1 MSTGGPIKIVGFTGK
16 IGAGK
21 SWLTRQLCS
30 KYGYAP
36 VSFASALKED
46 LLNMG
51 FSYSDLYVEKPEP
64 IRKLMQVYGQA
75 RRYQDPNYWLHRGMG
90 EAQALRALMHGA
102 VVVFDDVRFINEA
115 DAIRDAGGV
124 IIRVVR
130 LDNPN
135 PPSKDVSEI
144 DMDTYPYDGI
154 VTAGDSEL
162 EHLLQSTEELLAR
175 LGVTPWDSKS

>member
-1 MSTGGPIKIVGFTGK
+1 MHTGGPIKIVGFSGK

-36 VSFASALKED
+36 VSFASSLKED

-51 FSYSDLYVEKPEP
+51 FSYGDLYVEKPEP

-90 EAQALRALMHGA
+90 QAQALQAMIPGV

-144 DMDTYPYDGI
+144 EMDTYPYDGLI
-154 VTAGDSEL
+154 SAGSGQL
-162 EHLLQSTEELLAR
+162 EHLLLKAEEQLEI
-175 LGVTPWDSKS
+175 LGVKPWDSKS